1 MVVSYGICKDA
12 REQNPPFVPLCQR
25 GKERDFLCSRYAEQ
39 TVRRAD
45 EGERRKNKIRF
56 IALLFAV
63 LALASVISEEIRAA
77 EKSAKL
83 PPVRI
88 GYVSRSILDMPFIIA
103 RDRGYFR
110 EEGLEPELIF
120 MKAAQTIPAM
130 LAGGI
135 DFGTA
140 TGTAVAAAVSAVD
153 VRVIF
158 ALTDKPSFDL
168 LAHSSIATLQQMRG
182 KKLGITAFGALAEI
196 LARQIF
202 LANKIPPEQITFLPL
217 GTSDVLYVALKAGT
231 IDATMLQIPQTFL
244 AQDEGYRKLAAGAD
258 FYRAVQGGLTTTKV
272 TVNERPELVTK
283 MIRVTQRALRLIRV
297 DKKYAVEFIKG
308 PYLDL
313 GKDRDR
319 FAERIYEAALQYYV
333 ASGAVDEKLQR
344 EMITVA
350 AQRIKPKELPPPDRV
365 FDFSFALRVADS
377 IK

>member
-1 MVVSYGICKDA
+1 MKQMNRVALIAGIVA
-12 REQNPPFVPLCQR
+12 
-25 GKERDFLCSRYAEQ
+25 
-39 TVRRAD
+39 
-45 EGERRKNKIRF
+45 
-56 IALLFAV
+56 AV
-63 LALASVISEEIRAA
+63 LSGARQLVHGA

-88 GYVSRSILDMPFIIA
+88 GYVSRSILDMPFMIA

-153 VRVIF
+153 ARVVF

-168 LAHSSIATLQQMRG
+168 LALPNITNLQQMRG
-182 KKLGITAFGALAEI
+182 KKIGVTAFGALAEI

-202 LANKIPPEQITFLPL
+202 IANKIPPEQVTFLPL
-217 GTSDVLYVALKAGT
+217 GTSDVLYVALKAGAV
-231 IDATMLQIPQTFL
+231 DATMLQIPQNFL
-244 AQDEGYRKLAAGAD
+244 AMDDGFRKLASGAD
-258 FYRAVQGGLTTTKV
+258 VYRAVQGGLTTTKALI
-272 TVNERPELVTK
+272 NERPELVTK
-283 MIRVTQRALRLIRV
+283 MIRVTQRSLRLIRN
-297 DKKYAVEFIKG
+297 DRKYAVEFIKG

-319 FAERIYEAALQYYV
+319 FADRIYDAALQYYLQTGV
-333 ASGAVDEKLQR
+333 VEEKLQR
-344 EMITVA
+344 EMIAVA
-350 AQRIKPKELPPPDRV
+350 AQRVKPKELPPPERV
-365 FDFSFALRVADS
+365 FDFSFAQKVAES
-377 IK
+377 MK

>member
-1 MVVSYGICKDA
+1 
-12 REQNPPFVPLCQR
+12 
-25 GKERDFLCSRYAEQ
+25 
-39 TVRRAD
+39 
-45 EGERRKNKIRF
+45 
-56 IALLFAV
+56 
-63 LALASVISEEIRAA
+63 
-77 EKSAKL
+77 
-83 PPVRI
+83 
-88 GYVSRSILDMPFIIA
+88 MPFIIA

-140 TGTAVAAAVSAVD
+140 TGTAVAAAVSGVD
-153 VRVIF
+153 VRVVF

-168 LAHSSIATLQQMRG
+168 LSHPSISTLQQMRG

-202 LANKIPPEQITFLPL
+202 LANKLPPEQVTFLPL

-244 AQDEGYRKLAAGAD
+244 AQDEGFKKLAAGAD
-258 FYRAVQGGLTTTKV
+258 VYRAVQGGLTTTKA
-272 TVNERPELVTK
+272 TTSERPELVTK
-283 MIRVTQRALRLIRV
+283 MIRATQKGIRLIRS
-297 DKKYAVEFIKG
+297 DKKYAIEFIKG

-319 FAERIYEAALQYYV
+319 FADRIYDAALQYYV

-350 AQRIKPKELPPPDRV
+350 AQRIKPKELPPPERV
-365 FDFSFALRVADS
+365 FDFSFAQKVADGM
-377 IK
+377 K